1 MTAKKS
7 PRVDDAPGLI
17 WRKRADCW
25 AAIWQCRTDLAK
37 RGYPTKSKLVTVVRG
52 DEPTEAQRAFIVDT
66 CRTNQDQ
73 MLMWGRA
80 KGDVAPTYF
89 GTLTSLIE
97 CYKSDPDSPHRQVRH
112 KTRQNYDA
120 QCRRIEAD
128 HGDELV
134 SSIKAR
140 TLRHWHAQWSPSG
153 VTAAHSL
160 VSQLRKLFGF
170 GTTMLEC
177 DECARLCAILHEMKF
192 KMGKPREETL
202 TAEQVIAIRAAAH
215 QFKWQAMALAQAFQF
230 ECTFR
235 QKDVIGEWV
244 PHSEPGMSDIL
255 RTNKS
260 GKQIKW
266 LRGIRWNEIDDKLM
280 LRHVTSKRDKEV
292 TIDLRH
298 APMVLDEFKLI
309 YGLDLA
315 EGLDRSKLPPKGPCI
330 EFDKQGRPYTE
341 EEFRRRWRDLAR
353 IAGIPDT
360 IRNMDTRAGAITEAL
375 NSGARLQSVRKAAT
389 HSDESMTQR
398 YSRGDEK
405 AIAEVMQ
412 LRAKNRN
419 TPGT

>member
-17 WRKRADCW
+17 WRKRADGW

-37 RGYPTKSKLVTVVRG
+37 RGYPTKSKLVTVIVG
-52 DEPTEAQRAFIVDT
+52 EEPTEAQRAFIVDT
-66 CRTNQDQ
+66 CRFNQDN

-89 GTLTSLIE
+89 GTLASLIE
-97 CYKSDPDSPHRQVRH
+97 CYKSDPDSPYRQVRH

-120 QCRRIEAD
+120 QCRRIETD

-134 SSIKAR
+134 SGIKAR
-140 TLRHWHAQWSPSG
+140 TLRHWHQQWSPSG

-160 VSQLRKLFGF
+160 VSQLRKLVGF
-170 GTTMLEC
+170 GTTLLEC
-177 DECARLCAILHEMKF
+177 DECARLCAILREMKF

-202 TAEQVIAIRAAAH
+202 TAEQVIAIRAKAH
-215 QFKWQAMALAQAFQF
+215 KFELPSIALAQAFQF
-230 ECTFR
+230 ECTLR

-244 PHSEPGMSDIL
+244 PMNEPGELSDIH
-255 RTNKS
+255 RTEKN
-260 GKQIKW
+260 GKQLKW
-266 LRGIRWNEIDDKLM
+266 LRGLRWSEIDGNFM
-280 LRHVTSKRDKEV
+280 LRHMTSKRQKEIK
-292 TIDLRH
+292 IDLRH
-298 APMVLDEFKLI
+298 APMVLEEFKRI
-309 YGLDLA
+309 YGMDD
-315 EGLDRSKLPPKGPCI
+315 LDRSKLPVKGACI
-330 EFDKQGRPYTE
+330 LFDGKDRPYGE
-341 EEFRRRWRDLAR
+341 YEFRRRWRDLAR
-353 IAGIPDT
+353 ACGIPDT
-360 IRNMDTRAGAITEAL
+360 IYNMDSRAGAITEAL

-398 YSRGDEK
+398 YSRGDEQ